1 MSRSWLTWGWAC
13 TLAIEK
19 SNSWPNFQYLL
30 AVRDPHTYN
39 IASFRKQ
46 TDTNWPRASS
56 IGLLVSR
63 DQVQGFCQYPT
74 QVSIQ
79 VTVKLG
85 LKQSIVVFVSEPLVD
100 SETMIVAPTGISGVE
115 ITRKEDCN
123 DRTKILCCF

>member
-1 MSRSWLTWGWAC
+1 MIAPYTSPSVQLEWQLTETVTECKTVIHRYKRAARAIVNLLLTASC
-13 TLAIEK
+13 LA
-19 SNSWPNFQYLL
+19 
-30 AVRDPHTYN
+30 H
-39 IASFRKQ
+39 
-46 TDTNWPRASS
+46 
-56 IGLLVSR
+56 GLLVSR